1 MKLIAVALAMSLT
14 GCAAQSALVQND
26 LDAAIAIADQYPSR
40 AAAAACY
47 RAHKAHAQ
55 MKVAGILS
63 ANEFG
68 KTMPSF
74 LDCAR

>member
-1 MKLIAVALAMSLT
+1 MKALLAVALALTLT

-26 LDAAIAIADQYPSR
+26 LDAAIAIADAYGR
-40 AAAAACY
+40 KAAADCY

-55 MKVAGILS
+55 MKVAGIFS